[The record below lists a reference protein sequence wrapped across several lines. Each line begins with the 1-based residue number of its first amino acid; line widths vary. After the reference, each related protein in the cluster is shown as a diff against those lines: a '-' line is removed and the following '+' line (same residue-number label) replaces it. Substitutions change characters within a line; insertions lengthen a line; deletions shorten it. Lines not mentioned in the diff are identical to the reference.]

1 MSFFALRLL
10 VTPLVSS
17 NFFRAL
23 VCSHLKLS
31 IHPILIDT
39 NTFLSTSF
47 GKSYILYDW
56 SYEFES
62 HTWRGVLETTLCDKV
77 GQWLAT
83 GRWFSPVTPV
93 SSTNKTDR
101 QDITKILLKVA
112 LNTITITTNILYDTI
127 TTSDLYPNGVLH
139 TSHDTQEQYTVCQPN

>member
-10 VTPLVSS
+10 VTPVVSS

-39 NTFLSTSF
+39 NTFLSTTF

-56 SYEFES
+56 SYEFEF
-62 HTWRGVLETTLCDKV
+62 HTWRGVLETTVCDKV
-77 GQWLAT
+77 CRWLAT
-83 GRWFSPVTPV
+83 GRWFSPGSLV
-93 SSTNKTDR
+93 SSTNNTDCH
-101 QDITKILLKVA
+101 DITEIFLKVA
-112 LNTITITTNILYDTI
+112 LNTINQTNQTYYRNKIILVI
-127 TTSDLYPNGVLH
+127 KASK
-139 TSHDTQEQYTVCQPN
+139 CI